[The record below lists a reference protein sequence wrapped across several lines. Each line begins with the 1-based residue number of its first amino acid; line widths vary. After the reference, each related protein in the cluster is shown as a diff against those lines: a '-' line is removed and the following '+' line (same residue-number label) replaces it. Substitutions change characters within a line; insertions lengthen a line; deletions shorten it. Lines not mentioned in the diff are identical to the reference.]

1 MEPRFEI
8 VQEPYADSA
17 ELAACDMLAGNHCCV
32 TYVSINLDARSLDER
47 PWTELLGSCAAAR
60 DPTRESELAYALAN
74 SRHKCRIKL
83 PA

>member
-1 MEPRFEI
+1 M

-17 ELAACDMLAGNHCCV
+17 ELAAGDMLAGDPCCA
-32 TYVSINLDARSLDER
+32 TSVSINLDARSLDER
-47 PWTELLGSCAAAR
+47 LWTELLGSCAAAC
-60 DPTRESELAYALAN
+60 DPTRESRLAYALAN